1 MKEET
6 KKLVEWAKAQFET
19 MKDCDF
25 SWKDDACKEKCGQMI
40 ELLNRLGEAERNL
53 TTGGFVRDKAGNWL
67 KHGDKVTFKHKDE
80 ILEGILYYDQSLLVW
95 FCMDNDQRWYNL
107 GEGYGE
113 VEWFMSR
120 FYEGANDD
128 GNKRN

>member
-1 MKEET
+1 M
-6 KKLVEWAKAQFET
+6 
-19 MKDCDF
+19 
-25 SWKDDACKEKCGQMI
+25 
-40 ELLNRLGEAERNL
+40 
-53 TTGGFVRDKAGNWL
+53 
-67 KHGDKVTFKHKDE
+67 TFKHKDE